1 MMKNMK
7 NRTHFT
13 SGNGFADRP
22 ALSAQDRRVLLNRLA
37 GYMGNGRAEALPF
50 TAPLF
55 GRNS

>member
-1 MMKNMK
+1 MKNTK

-37 GYMGNGRAEALPF
+37 GYMGNGHAEALPF

>member
-1 MMKNMK
+1 MKNMK

-13 SGNGFADRP
+13 SGNSFADRP

-37 GYMGNGRAEALPF
+37 GYMGNGHAEALPF

>member
-1 MMKNMK
+1 MKNTK

-22 ALSAQDRRVLLNRLA
+22 TLSAQDRRVLLNRLA
-37 GYMGNGRAEALPF
+37 GYMGNGRAEALLF